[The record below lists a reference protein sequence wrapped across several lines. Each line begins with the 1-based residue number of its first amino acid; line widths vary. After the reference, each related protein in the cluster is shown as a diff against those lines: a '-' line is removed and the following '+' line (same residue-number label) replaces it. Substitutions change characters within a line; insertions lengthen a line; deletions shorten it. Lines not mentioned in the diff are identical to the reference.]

1 VPQGKEIGMQIIP
14 QAQPF
19 GEPFGET
26 ERLILRHWRATDRKP
41 FAAVSADA
49 DVMRYFPATLDE
61 TASNA
66 LVDLLEARWA
76 KNGFAFPAV
85 ERKVDQEFLGF
96 IGLSCVPCETAFAP
110 AVEIGWR
117 LARHAWGQGYAIE
130 GARQALHWGFSV
142 LNLDDVVSFTA
153 EQNTPSRRVME
164 RIGMTRDE
172 VGDFDHPLLDETSPL
187 QRHVLCRIKRPA
199 D

>member
-1 VPQGKEIGMQIIP
+1 MQIIP

-26 ERLILRHWRATDRKP
+26 ERLILRPWLTTDRKP
-41 FAAVSADA
+41 FAAMSADA
-49 DVMRYFPATLDE
+49 YVMRYFPATLDE
-61 TASNA
+61 AASNA

-76 KNGFAFPAV
+76 KNGFAFAAV
-85 ERKVDQEFLGF
+85 ERKADRAFLGF
-96 IGLSCVPCETAFAP
+96 IGLSRVPYETPFTP

-117 LARHAWGQGYAIE
+117 LARHAWGQGYASE
-130 GARQALHWGFSV
+130 GARQALHWGFSA
-142 LNLDDVVSFTA
+142 LNLDEAVSFTA
-153 EQNTPSRRVME
+153 EQNAPSRRVME

-172 VGDFDHPLLDETSPL
+172 AGDFDHPLLDETSPL
-187 QRHVLCRIKRPA
+187 QRHVLYRIKRPV